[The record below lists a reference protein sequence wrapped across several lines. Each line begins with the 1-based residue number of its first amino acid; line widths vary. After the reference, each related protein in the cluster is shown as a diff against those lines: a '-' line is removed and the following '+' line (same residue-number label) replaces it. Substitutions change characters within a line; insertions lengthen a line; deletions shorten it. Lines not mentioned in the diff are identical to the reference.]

1 MRSDVRR
8 QRASVN
14 IILSAEY
21 TSGGCFGV
29 SGESGICMEWFLIV
43 GVRFKASFDIEFLSF
58 LIRICFRFSHV
69 CVQVD
74 AFRVQ

>member
-1 MRSDVRR
+1 MEDVLEFLG
-8 QRASVN
+8 SLEFVW
-14 IILSAEY
+14 
-21 TSGGCFGV
+21 SGG
-29 SGESGICMEWFLIV
+29 FLIV

-58 LIRICFRFSHV
+58 LIRICFKFSHV